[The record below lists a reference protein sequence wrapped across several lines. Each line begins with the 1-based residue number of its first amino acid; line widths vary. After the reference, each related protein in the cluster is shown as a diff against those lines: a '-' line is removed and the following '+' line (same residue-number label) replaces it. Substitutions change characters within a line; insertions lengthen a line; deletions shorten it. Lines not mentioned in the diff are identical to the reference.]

1 MPLRLTP
8 TEAATLIGMGP
19 SARHTD
25 PTATRTR
32 LATLPE
38 PVAVTAAFTITLYQP
53 R

>member
-1 MPLRLTP
+1 
-8 TEAATLIGMGP
+8 MGP

-25 PTATRTR
+25 PAATRNR

-38 PVAVTAAFTITLYQP
+38 PIAVTAVFIITRYQP